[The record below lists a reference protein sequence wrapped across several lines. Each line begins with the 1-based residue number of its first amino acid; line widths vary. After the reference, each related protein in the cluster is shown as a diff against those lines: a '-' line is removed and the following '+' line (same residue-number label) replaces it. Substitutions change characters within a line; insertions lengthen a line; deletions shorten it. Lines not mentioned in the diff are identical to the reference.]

1 MVQTVQSVYN
11 GTIHNCALTKLQALW
26 ESFLI
31 NEKIKVAA
39 WSSELN
45 KSTIIL
51 INTIVYNTKLNAKQK
66 FVSQSANEMK

>member
-1 MVQTVQSVYN
+1 MGQFTTV
-11 GTIHNCALTKLQALW
+11 LQALW

-51 INTIVYNTKLNAKQK
+51 INTIVYNTKLNAEQK

>member
-1 MVQTVQSVYN
+1 MGQFTTV
-11 GTIHNCALTKLQALW
+11 LQALW

-66 FVSQSANEMK
+66 FVSRSANEMK

>member
-1 MVQTVQSVYN
+1 MGQFTTV
-11 GTIHNCALTKLQALW
+11 LQALW

>member
-1 MVQTVQSVYN
+1 MGQFTTV
-11 GTIHNCALTKLQALW
+11 LQALW

-51 INTIVYNTKLNAKQK
+51 INTIVYNTRLNAKQK

>member
-1 MVQTVQSVYN
+1 MGQFTTV
-11 GTIHNCALTKLQALW
+11 LQALW

-51 INTIVYNTKLNAKQK
+51 MNTIVYNTKLNAEQK